1 MGIRYAHTFTAL
13 DVFCSIAFT
22 RETDLVPA
30 LTTDLLML
38 LC

>member
-1 MGIRYAHTFTAL
+1 MGIRYANTFTAL
-13 DVFCSIAFT
+13 DVFCSIAFI

-30 LTTDLLML
+30 LTTVLPML